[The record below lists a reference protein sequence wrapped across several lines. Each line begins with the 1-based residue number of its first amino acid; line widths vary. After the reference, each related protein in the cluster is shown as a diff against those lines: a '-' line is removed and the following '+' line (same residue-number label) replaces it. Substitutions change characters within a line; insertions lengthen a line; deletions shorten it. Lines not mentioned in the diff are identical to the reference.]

1 MPGKTALKKHAVI
14 QGEGRCE
21 GSLTRFISVVWKPV
35 VCEGPVS
42 SRPAVET
49 PEQQENAD
57 QQSGPRE
64 EEAEGPAR
72 RTPGAPHQSHA

>member
-1 MPGKTALKKHAVI
+1 M
-14 QGEGRCE
+14 
-21 GSLTRFISVVWKPV
+21 

-49 PEQQENAD
+49 PQQQENAD

-72 RTPGAPHQSHA
+72 RAPGAPHQGHT